1 MNQTGREAADRTT
14 AKPGSIDRVVALL
27 PGARAGAPK
36 RNTLVLLAY
45 LLAVLVVA
53 GASLR
58 LL

>member
-1 MNQTGREAADRTT
+1 MNRTERDAVDRAT
-14 AKPGSIDRVVALL
+14 AGPKSIDRLVALL

-45 LLAVLVVA
+45 LFAVLVVA
-53 GASLR
+53 GVLLR